1 MKREYPPLYRE
12 SRSEARRQGE
22 LDKWK
27 ESRQVNISCAKNLS
41 GLIDAHGRS
50 GQLEPGTAQTA
61 LKDWGICRTQF
72 VLANTLTGT
81 GELGFEPDGFRWA
94 RMAFIPPDKDNQKF
108 RIQADRSLL
117 AQFLQQ
123 TYGEYLNMGLFSQ
136 EHCGM
141 GGDYTGK
148 VLILRPNRLD
158 EGFLSP
164 QNQLWYRQTGF
175 GLSPTSS
182 GRAVFATCLGDGE
195 KVRWNRTDFI
205 GVLDEQYLPD
215 WAAERLAE
223 LRGPAQEQDEPLE
236 EQTDSPGQGGMEMR

>member
-1 MKREYPPLYRE
+1 MKREYPPLYQE
-12 SRSEARRQGE
+12 SRAEARRQGE
-22 LDKWK
+22 LAEWK
-27 ESRQVNISCAKNLS
+27 QSHQANVKCARDIENLIGS
-41 GLIDAHGRS
+41 HTQD
-50 GQLEPGTAQTA
+50 GQLEADCARAA
-61 LKDWGICRTQF
+61 LDWWGFRRVQF
-72 VLANTLTGT
+72 VLANTLIGT
-81 GELGFEPDGFRWA
+81 GEFGFEPDGFRWA

-123 TYGEYLNMGLFSQ
+123 AYAEYLSMGLFSQ

-148 VLILRPNRLD
+148 VLILRPDRLD

-164 QNQLWYRQTGF
+164 QNQLWYGQTGF

-223 LRGPAQEQDEPLE
+223 LRGTAQEQGEPLE
-236 EQTDSPGQGGMEMR
+236 EQTDGPAQGGMEMR